1 MRAEQSKE
9 LIYHLQC
16 GIPLSKRPFADL
28 AKRLSLTE
36 EAVIEFLIDQ
46 RFGGNIRRFGGVF
59 DARRLGYRSVLCAVR
74 TQDEQHL
81 QQIVSVLNSLPSVT
95 HCYERGWPD
104 ELPLDM
110 VARPVGK
117 DVPDLWFTVGA
128 LQQDFAGIMKR
139 IGDAAV
145 PSEMLVLPAEK
156 RFKVEVIFDTRE
168 REESSNHNESRE
180 VPANSSD
187 NLPDPCLSDDERCIV
202 QLLQGDVDVASRFFA
217 KPATEAGMT
226 EDTLLTILRSL
237 SERKIMRRVAAI
249 VMHRRIGFS
258 ANAMCA
264 WSLDSEK
271 AGFAGEELASLPAVT
286 HCYQRLPHPSFDYT
300 LYAMIHADNWRKVHN
315 MYGQLSHRIGSPPGL
330 MLASLREFKKTSMQL
345 FDSGKVS
352 V

>member
-1 MRAEQSKE
+1 
-9 LIYHLQC
+9 
-16 GIPLSKRPFADL
+16 
-28 AKRLSLTE
+28 LT
-36 EAVIEFLIDQ
+36 IF
-46 RFGGNIRRFGGVF
+46 
-59 DARRLGYRSVLCAVR
+59 
-74 TQDEQHL
+74 
-81 QQIVSVLNSLPSVT
+81 SVLNSLPSVT

-180 VPANSSD
+180 VPADSSD